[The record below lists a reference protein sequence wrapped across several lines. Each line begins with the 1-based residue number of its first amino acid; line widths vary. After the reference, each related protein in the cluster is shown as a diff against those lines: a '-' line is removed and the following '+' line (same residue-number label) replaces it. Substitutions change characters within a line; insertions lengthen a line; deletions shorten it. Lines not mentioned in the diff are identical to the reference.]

1 MCAIG
6 AQIVLAHLLI
16 NLFDVNYVWFALW
29 LAVAAHIVIEIA
41 SISSLD
47 RTHGFKLFI
56 LTYLVGELYLFAVAL
71 LGSFY
76 EFGIMGL
83 YTPVAFLHSNAA
95 NVMFCLSVLSLVTDT
110 FTHLLR
116 WTGGAG
122 EFIGRLIDRTYSS
135 VMRLPIYQKGA

>member
-1 MCAIG
+1 MRLLRFGVCAIG
-6 AQIVLAHLLI
+6 AQLVLTHLLI
-16 NLFDVNYVWFALW
+16 NLFAVNYVWFALW

-83 YTPVAFLHSNAA
+83 LHSRRVSPFQCGKR
-95 NVMFCLSVLSLVTDT
+95 NVL
-110 FTHLLR
+110 
-116 WTGGAG
+116 
-122 EFIGRLIDRTYSS
+122 FICVIIGNRHIYAFITLDR
-135 VMRLPIYQKGA
+135 GCG